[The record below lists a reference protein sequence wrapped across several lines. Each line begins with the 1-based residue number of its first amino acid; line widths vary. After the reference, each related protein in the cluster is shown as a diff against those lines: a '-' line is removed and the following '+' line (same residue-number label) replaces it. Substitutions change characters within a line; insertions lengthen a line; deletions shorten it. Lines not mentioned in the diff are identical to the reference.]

1 LDYIIISNKLTKDYV
16 LNSTAVRDSREDI
29 VNYVSTTS
37 DQGPVIACF
46 ELKKAEQAL
55 SFNTID
61 SKNYGVSNFDFSGS
75 STSNLNITYTSS
87 DETVTKVLN
96 GKSKL

>member
-1 LDYIIISNKLTKDYV
+1 MIRNVKLEPIVFILWEILGPYYKFNEPNKDYV

-29 VNYVSTTS
+29 VNYVSTAS

-55 SFNTID
+55 SFNYLI
-61 SKNYGVSNFDFSGS
+61 
-75 STSNLNITYTSS
+75 
-87 DETVTKVLN
+87 
-96 GKSKL
+96 